1 MRELSHSDPFAA
13 LPPRMHEPIDE
24 EDAVTGRLISMDE
37 LDGAGTIA
45 APMSKHDLE
54 SLTTLL
60 YRAKGECY
68 RRGLDERAVGCVSRM
83 LGLSLAL
90 LSTAD
95 ES

>member
-1 MRELSHSDPFAA
+1 M
-13 LPPRMHEPIDE
+13 
-24 EDAVTGRLISMDE
+24 TGRLISMDE

-45 APMSKHDLE
+45 APMIKHDLE
-54 SLTTLL
+54 ALTTLL

-68 RRGLDERAVGCVSRM
+68 RRGLDGESVRIVSRM

-95 ES
+95 DA